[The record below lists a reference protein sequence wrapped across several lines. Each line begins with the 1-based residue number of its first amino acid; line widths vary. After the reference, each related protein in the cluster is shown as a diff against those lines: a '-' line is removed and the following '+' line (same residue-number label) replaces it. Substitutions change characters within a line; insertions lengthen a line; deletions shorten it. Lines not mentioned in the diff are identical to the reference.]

1 MIIDAPWGKTT
12 EAFLVT
18 IDERLGTAL
27 ESLVPKAF
35 STPEVLNA
43 ETIKKG

>member
-1 MIIDAPWGKTT
+1 MIIEAPWGRTT
-12 EAFLVT
+12 EAFLIS

-35 STPEVLNA
+35 GANDLTSPD
-43 ETIKKG
+43 TIKKE